1 LKRAGAFTVQCVMAA
16 LSPDARER
24 LLRRNPHLRPVVVRS
39 VARGEL
45 VQAHA
50 RREGDR
56 VTLVA
61 EGLRLRLLPN
71 VLKGMHPM
79 KEASLRR
86 REHEVVRRALA
97 GVVPPAGPWRVE
109 IVRVGPV
116 AVDSDAA
123 WTSAKG
129 VRDEIA
135 AWCGV
140 DDGDSAWTWDVRG
153 EVGKGYAVRVTVA
166 SREGAGGS

>member
-1 LKRAGAFTVQCVMAA
+1 VSIGAA
-16 LSPDARER
+16 LAHARGGELEAWLSAKHER
-24 LLRRNPHLRPVVVRS
+24 ALARGLLAKMAHVGPPSEPHVVGGVLQRDRRGRVLAAITGVGPADYQGQLPGGRS
-39 VARGEL
+39 VAL
-45 VQAHA
+45 
-50 RREGDR
+50 
-56 VTLVA
+56 
-61 EGLRLRLLPN
+61 
-71 VLKGMHPM
+71 
-79 KEASLRR
+79 EAKS
-86 REHEVVRRALA
+86 RA
-97 GVVPPAGPWRVE
+97 
-109 IVRVGPV
+109 GPV

-140 DDGDSAWTWDVRG
+140 DDGDSAWTWDVCG